1 MARVALVGTGFI
13 GEVHANAYSG
23 IENGE
28 LAAVISTSKERGP
41 AFAKKHGANYYPNLP
56 EAVKKEKLDCVDI
69 CTPTNVHADMVVE
82 AAELGLHVL
91 CEKPLALT
99 LADVDRMIEAVRR
112 NGVKGMA
119 GHTLRFWPEYVKAKE
134 IVDSGELGQPLHAFC
149 TRLAATPDWHKN
161 GWGMNEKAG
170 GGASVDLHIHDLDFL
185 IWLLGKP
192 KLVNAVGVNDAR
204 LGGVSHISTS
214 ISFAAGPT
222 AVAEGGWAFSSSFP
236 FTMAFRVLCEKGTVE
251 WTFRA
256 GKNIENR
263 ADKAKVFVYKND
275 GTTEVLDVP
284 DADAYTVQCRY
295 FVDCVDANR
304 EIENATL
311 QDGRNALELALAATR
326 SAKELRTVEL

>member
-1 MARVALVGTGFI
+1 MARVALVGSGFI
-13 GEVHANAYSG
+13 GAVHAAAYDG
-23 IENGE
+23 IQNGE
-28 LAAVISTSKERGP
+28 LAAVISTSEEHGR

-56 EAVKKEKLDCVDI
+56 AAVDKEKLDSVDI
-69 CTPTNVHADMVVE
+69 CTPTKVHTDMVVE
-82 AAELGLHVL
+82 AADMGLHVL
-91 CEKPLALT
+91 CEKPLALN
-99 LADVDRMIEAVRR
+99 LADVDRMMEAVSR

-134 IVDSGELGQPLHAFC
+134 IVDSGRLGKPLHVFC

-161 GWGMNEKAG
+161 GWGMDEKAG

-192 KLVNAVGVNDAR
+192 KLVNAVGVNDPR
-204 LGGVSHISTS
+204 LGGISHISTN
-214 ISFAAGPT
+214 ISFADGPT

-236 FTMAFRVLCEKGTVE
+236 FSMAFRLLCEKGTVE

-263 ADKAKVFVYKND
+263 GDKAKVLVYKTD
-275 GTTEVLDVP
+275 GSTEPLEVE
-284 DADAYTVQCRY
+284 DADAYTVQCKY
-295 FVDCVDANR
+295 FVDCIDADKD
-304 EIENATL
+304 IETATL

-326 SAKELRTVEL
+326 SAKEQRTVEI